1 LAQTTLFTLRLELRC
16 HVIHFLNQ
24 TIREGN
30 FGLTEDEVEEEELDP
45 TIVELCKD
53 LVSFENLLSAT
64 LEIQESKF
72 ILSELSCLI
81 DQTLLSL
88 ACTITLLTSPGLG
101 KLRRIIL
108 TLSQNLKHFTP
119 QPQDALLNRSL
130 EYFSLFSLG
139 PAQFIQWAKE
149 THGNGYDYDEMK
161 TMLGLL
167 YSEQMGKTR
176 ISAGGITGS
185 QSGREKS
192 LGVRR
197 AYNDCL
203 IQLNEALWDQ

>member
-16 HVIHFLNQ
+16 RVIHFLNQ

-88 ACTITLLTSPGLG
+88 ACTITLFTSPSLG

-108 TLSQNLKHFTP
+108 TVSQNLKHFIP

-130 EYFSLFSLG
+130 EYFFLFSLG
-139 PAQFIQWAKE
+139 PAQFIQ
-149 THGNGYDYDEMK
+149 
-161 TMLGLL
+161 
-167 YSEQMGKTR
+167 
-176 ISAGGITGS
+176 
-185 QSGREKS
+185 
-192 LGVRR
+192 
-197 AYNDCL
+197 
-203 IQLNEALWDQ
+203 